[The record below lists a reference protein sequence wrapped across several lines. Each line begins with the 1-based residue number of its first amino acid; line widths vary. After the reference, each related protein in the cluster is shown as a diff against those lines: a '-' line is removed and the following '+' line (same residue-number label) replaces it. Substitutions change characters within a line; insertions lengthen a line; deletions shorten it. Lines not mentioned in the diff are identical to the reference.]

1 VEADPNLLDMWHSNI
16 WVKAACAGLA
26 IVTAVGTS
34 ASAQTPTH
42 SAAIDAYVST
52 LADAGHVSGTL
63 LVARGRDI
71 IFEKSYGRADY
82 NGGVANTPATLFA
95 IASLTK
101 PMTGIATRLLAE
113 RGVLGLED
121 PVARWIPDFPNGSRI
136 TIAHLLAHRS
146 GLPHRVTRLEDEL
159 KPQTA
164 ESMSRVIAGATLVFE
179 PGAQRLYSSA
189 GYSVVARVLELATG
203 KSYAT
208 LLRELVLAP
217 ADATT
222 AVDAT
227 ESELETRPRAKGH
240 YWTPQAPLPTPARQ
254 LSYLVGAGSLWA
266 TPRDLFKVA
275 RRVVDG
281 GYSGASTEGARAA
294 NGTIQ
299 WTGWSSGSQAILNYD
314 PATDVT
320 LIFVGNVLTGA
331 IDWIARDVPR
341 ILAGV
346 AIAIPT
352 LPKPTVVSLSPAQQK
367 RLEGVYNY
375 FGAEQQLTFVS
386 PSSAL
391 LGGEYFML
399 ATGENSL
406 YAPLNYADLVVV
418 SDSTGRVSSLQF
430 RGTSLSMPR
439 VR

>member
-1 VEADPNLLDMWHSNI
+1 MWHSNI
-16 WVKAACAGLA
+16 WVRAVCGGLA
-26 IVTAVGTS
+26 IVTVVGTT

-42 SAAIDAYVST
+42 SAAIDSYVST

-82 NGGVANTPATLFA
+82 SGGVANTPATLFA

-113 RGVLGLED
+113 RDVLRLDD
-121 PVARWIPDFPNGSRI
+121 PVVRWIPDFPNGSRI
-136 TIAHLLAHRS
+136 TIAHLLGHRS
-146 GLPHRVTRLEDEL
+146 GIPHRVTRLEDEL

-164 ESMSRVIAGATLVFE
+164 ESMGRLIAGATLAFE

-189 GYSVVARVLELATG
+189 GYSVLARVLELATG

-227 ESELETRPRAKGH
+227 ESQLETRPRAKGH
-240 YWTPQAPLPTPARQ
+240 YWTPSTPVPTPPRQ

-266 TPRDLFKVA
+266 TPRDLFKIA

-281 GYSGASTEGARAA
+281 GYSGAATEGARAA

-314 PATDVT
+314 PASDVT
-320 LIFVGNVLTGA
+320 VVFTGNVLTGA

-341 ILAGV
+341 ILAGET
-346 AIAIPT
+346 IATPT
-352 LPKPTVVSLSPAQQK
+352 APRPTVVSLSPARQK
-367 RLEGVYNY
+367 QMEGVYNY

-386 PSSAL
+386 PSTAL
-391 LGGEYFML
+391 LGEYFML

-406 YAPLNYADLVVV
+406 FAPLNYAVIAVV
-418 SDSTGRVSSLQF
+418 SDSTGRISSLQF
-430 RGTSLSMPR
+430 RGTTLSMPR